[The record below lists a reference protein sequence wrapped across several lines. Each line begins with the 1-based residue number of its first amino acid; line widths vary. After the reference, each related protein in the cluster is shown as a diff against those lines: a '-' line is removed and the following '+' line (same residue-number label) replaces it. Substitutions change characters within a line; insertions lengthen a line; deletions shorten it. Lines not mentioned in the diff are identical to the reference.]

1 MGTVKRR
8 ERFVAEAKERRQHFR
23 REDRQIAKAKR
34 KAPPVNDPLF
44 DAFKKVSDTRHIF
57 TFLASPF
64 VADRNKPVSQYVA
77 KRVCEAVKLNYS
89 DLFYSS
95 LTNVYHYMLY
105 QDFCEYLRNVCGVTP
120 RKNNIKHYFHSVYF
134 PRFQNTEVYTRLW
147 PKLGQHLPE
156 MDGPASGDSPD

>member
-1 MGTVKRR
+1 MTKRDR
-8 ERFVAEAKERRQHFR
+8 HVAEAKERRRQYR
-23 REDRQIAKAKR
+23 RDDRKLAKSKA
-34 KAPPVNDPLF
+34 KAPPVDDPLF
-44 DAFKKVSDTRHIF
+44 DAFKQVSDTRHIF

-64 VADRNKPVSQYVA
+64 VADRNKPVSEYVA
-77 KRVCEAVKLNYS
+77 KRVREAVKLNYS

-120 RKNNIKHYFHSVYF
+120 KKTNIKHYFHAVYF

-156 MDGPASGDSPD
+156 MDGPDDSEPAS